1 MSHTQHT
8 PHFGIGVA
16 LALLAAVGFSAKA
29 IFVKLAYFSAPVDA
43 ITLLAL
49 RMAFSVPVFIG
60 AALWS
65 SRQPQ
70 AKTLHRRDWLLIA
83 GLGCIGYYLSSL
95 LDFMGLKYLSA
106 GLERLILFLYPTMT
120 VLLSA
125 AIFKHPI
132 SRRHIV
138 ALVISYAGITLAF
151 AHQLPHRSNDMLL
164 GAGLVFAST
173 LSYSAYLTGAGHA
186 IRKIGTIRF
195 TSLTMTVASLITLA
209 HFAATHA
216 LPALHL
222 PGRVYGLSLGM
233 ALFSTVLPV
242 FMLSAAIRIINPG
255 RTALIGSIGPVATI
269 FMGYL
274 FLNETI
280 DSLQIAG
287 SVLVLAGVLLISLSN
302 KQLTAPLSASA
313 PLAAKRAAQPDS
325 AA

>member
-1 MSHTQHT
+1 MTQTQHT
-8 PHFGIGVA
+8 PHFGLGVA

-29 IFVKLAYFSAPVDA
+29 IFVKLAYDSASVDA

-49 RMAFSVPVFIG
+49 RMAFSVPVFFG

-65 SRQPQ
+65 SRQSQ

-125 AIFKHPI
+125 AIFKHPV
-132 SRRHIV
+132 SRLHII
-138 ALVISYAGITLAF
+138 ALVISYAGIALAF

-173 LSYSAYLTGAGHA
+173 FSYSAYLTGAGHA
-186 IRKIGTIRF
+186 IRQIGAIRF
-195 TSLTMTVASLITLA
+195 TSLTMIVACLITLV
-209 HFAATHA
+209 HFASTHTLSA
-216 LPALHL
+216 LLL
-222 PGRVYGLSLGM
+222 PWRVYGLSLGM

-287 SVLVLAGVLLISLSN
+287 SILVLAGVLLISLSN
-302 KQLTAPLSASA
+302 KQISAPLSAPA
-313 PLAAKRAAQPDS
+313 PLAARRAAQPDS